1 MKPLINEIICA
12 SFHCFQL
19 QPPTVNSSSY
29 FTEVVLIKLG
39 DLRFSHLFSLMS
51 ILLF

>member
-12 SFHCFQL
+12 SLHCLQL
-19 QPPTVNSSSY
+19 QPPTVNSSIY

-39 DLRFSHLFSLMS
+39 DLRFSQQFSLML